1 MKKITALV
9 IGIILFVQAYAQ
21 EFNSIPR
28 AWKWLSNKEAIFTF
42 DGTYADSLAFK
53 VDVEKVGR
61 RIPAKA
67 PNRYI
72 TFPIEPEGAVNL
84 TYSPD
89 STKIAYTKNN
99 DLYVTDLASG
109 EEIRLTNDG
118 NELILNGYSSWVY
131 YEEIL
136 GRHTNFKAFWWS
148 PDGKK
153 IGFYRFD
160 NSKVPFFPI
169 YSPFGQD
176 GSIIRTRYPKAGE
189 PNPEVRIGIAHLDR
203 KISEK
208 GEHIV
213 WADFNEKEDQ
223 YFGIPFWGK
232 DSRDFYIA
240 RMPRIQNTLDLYAV
254 NAENG
259 KRKSIYHETYKTWLN
274 WIDEVIFTEKGLY
287 MTREFE
293 TDWQQIYFLSY
304 DGKDFRRLTDG
315 NNWSISLVRVDEKEN
330 RIFFLAKRDFT
341 TKRTLY
347 MLDSEG
353 GITELTN
360 PVYNAERVSFS
371 PDGKS
376 YIASY
381 SNTQTPTRIAAFTL
395 SKVLAAAQKVK
406 SSPAERNVRHFN
418 NVLEGRIIADLKGP
432 EYDASAYALGQPISM
447 TTKDGFTLPGIVV
460 YPKGFDPAKKYPVH
474 VDIYGGPDTPVV
486 RDRWIH
492 PTADSQWWSEN
503 GIIQM
508 WVDCRAAGHNGRK
521 GLDCIYK
528 QLCICETADF
538 AEWGEYIQSLPYVKA
553 DKIGVEGFSFGGSMT
568 TMLLFL
574 HSDIF
579 HYGIAGG
586 GVYDWM
592 LYDTHYTERFME
604 TPQTNAEG
612 YLKSA
617 VLRYAS
623 SYPAEYGAEYEG
635 TEPVMLKITHGSAD
649 DNVHF
654 QSTLQLIDELQ
665 KLNKKFDFMVYPD
678 GKHGYRGYQGV
689 HFNNANHDFWLKYLK

>member
-1 MKKITALV
+1 MRRIIALLTAATL
-9 IGIILFVQAYAQ
+9 LLNASAQ
-21 EFNSIPR
+21 EFNTIPGR
-28 AWKWLSNKEAIFTF
+28 WKWLGNKEAIFTY
-42 DGTYADSLAFK
+42 DGTFADSLAFK
-53 VDVEKVGR
+53 VNVDKVSR

-67 PNRYI
+67 PYRYSV
-72 TFPIEPEGAVNL
+72 FPLQPENAVNI

-89 STKIAYTKNN
+89 SSKLAYTKNN
-99 DLYVTDLASG
+99 DLYVADIATG
-109 EEIRLTNDG
+109 KETRLTFDG
-118 NELILNGYSSWVY
+118 NGLILNGYSSWVY

-136 GRHTNFKAFWWS
+136 GRATKFKAFWWS

-189 PNPEVRIGIAHLDR
+189 DNPEVRIGIAHLDR
-203 KISEK
+203 EISEN
-208 GEHIV
+208 GSHIV

-223 YFGIPFWGK
+223 YFGIPFWGN

-254 NAENG
+254 NADNG
-259 KRKSIYHETYKTWLN
+259 SRRSIYHENYKTWLN

-287 MTREFE
+287 MAREFE

-304 DGKDFRRLTDG
+304 DGKEFRRLTDG

-330 RIFFLAKRDFT
+330 RVFFLAKRDFT
-341 TKRTLY
+341 TKRALY
-347 MLDSEG
+347 MVDSRGE
-353 GITELTN
+353 ITELTD
-360 PVYNAERVSFS
+360 PVYNVGGVSFS
-371 PDGKS
+371 PDGKY

-381 SNTQTPTRIAAFTL
+381 SNTLTPTRIAAFKL
-395 SKVLAAAQKVK
+395 SEVLACAAKVNATHK
-406 SSPAERNVRHFN
+406 ERSVAKFTE
-418 NVLEGRIIADLKGP
+418 VLQGQIIADLKGP
-432 EYDASAYALGQPISM
+432 DYNETDYALGKTIYM
-447 TTKDGFTLPGIVV
+447 TTSDGFTLPGIVV
-460 YPKGFDPAKKYPVH
+460 YPKDFDPAKKYPVH

-492 PTADSQWWSEN
+492 PTEKSQWWSEN

-528 QLCICETADF
+528 QLCINETADF
-538 AEWGEYIQSLPYVKA
+538 AEWGRYIQSLPYVNA

-612 YLKSA
+612 YAKTSI
-617 VLRYAS
+617 LRYAE
-623 SYPAEYGAEYEG
+623 SYPVTYGSENEG
-635 TEPVMLKITHGSAD
+635 TEPVMLKITHGTAD

-654 QSTLQLIDELQ
+654 QSTLQLIDELH
-665 KLNKKFDFMVYPD
+665 KSNKKFEFMIYPD
-678 GKHGYRGYQGV
+678 GKHGYHGYQGN